1 MNQQLTSAE
10 LASLPVALPV
20 MTKRDK
26 LLRLAR
32 LIRECGATPNL
43 YLFSNIEHRPPSGLA
58 EMQHPLSAFAVAAQD
73 RILKDAGLTGP
84 TVGEAQKF
92 FQLSRDDLHAFSCD
106 CGGHLTN
113 DQMARRVESLA
124 ACS

>member
-10 LASLPVALPV
+10 LASLPVAVPV

-26 LLRLAR
+26 LFRLAR
-32 LIRECGATPNL
+32 LIREFPYNL
-43 YLFSNIEHRPPSGLA
+43 HLFSNIEHRHPSELVGLA
-58 EMQHPLSAFAVAAQD
+58 HPLSAFTVAAQD
-73 RILKDAGLTGP
+73 GILKDAGLTGP
-84 TVGEAQKF
+84 TVNEAQKF
-92 FQLSRDDLHAFSCD
+92 FQLSRDELHAFSCD